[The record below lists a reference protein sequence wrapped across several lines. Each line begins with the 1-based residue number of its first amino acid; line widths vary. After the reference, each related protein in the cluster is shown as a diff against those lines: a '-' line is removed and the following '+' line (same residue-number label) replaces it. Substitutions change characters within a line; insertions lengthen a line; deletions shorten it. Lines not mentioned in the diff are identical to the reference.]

1 MRYFLYR
8 LEIFIVTH
16 LSLGNAY
23 RFARLYAMVW
33 HVLDS
38 WRKPVIRRHMTALL
52 ESRDNATGK
61 ASPITPQT
69 LDRLVYANM
78 LEFANYLVEVFR
90 ISIVDKSY
98 LDSHVVYDNFEE
110 FDRIVAEG
118 KGAIIYTPHFGNWEL
133 AGVALH
139 HRGYQLTTIALPQ
152 KEPKLEALFNQWRS
166 QHGMD
171 AILLG
176 PESGKGCIRALRQ
189 GKILALIADEDYA
202 GNGIELDFLGE
213 KDIYPIG
220 PAVLSRI
227 TGAPVVPGIF
237 IRQPDHTFIIRL
249 KKAVYPVKT
258 DNSQKDLETLTL
270 SYLNSLKPE
279 LLQNPEQWF
288 RFR

>member
-1 MRYFLYR
+1 MLYFLYR

-16 LSLGNAY
+16 LSLRNAY
-23 RFARLYAMVW
+23 RFARCYAMMWYWVDSSRKKIIRK
-33 HVLDS
+33 HMAMLLKFRENTMNTPVLT
-38 WRKPVIRRHMTALL
+38 HH
-52 ESRDNATGK
+52 E
-61 ASPITPQT
+61 
-69 LDRLVYANM
+69 LDRLVFTNL
-78 LEFANYLVEVFR
+78 LEFSNYLVEIFR
-90 ISIVDKSY
+90 ISIVDKDY
-98 LDSHVVYDNFEE
+98 LDSHVTYDHFEE
-110 FDRIVAEG
+110 FDHIISEG
-118 KGAIIYTPHFGNWEL
+118 KGVIIYTPHFGNWEL

-152 KEPKLEALFNQWRS
+152 KEAKLEALFHQWRS

-176 PESGKGCIRALRQ
+176 PDSAKGCIRALRK

-220 PAVLSRI
+220 PAILSRI

-237 IRQPDHTFIIRL
+237 IRQPDHTFILRL
-249 KKAVYPVKT
+249 KKAVYPIKT
-258 DNSQKDLETLTL
+258 DNAEQDIETLTL
-270 SYLNSLKPE
+270 SYLNSHKPE
-279 LLQNPEQWF
+279 LLQYPEQWF